1 VVCLA
6 LLWRYC
12 GAMGGGGSRAGSG
25 KWVSWGR
32 EGVQSS
38 SSSSS
43 SATDKS
49 TAGGS
54 DGLTAFTHG
63 RRCLARARA
72 RASAGAGTGRSG
84 MDDRHPTDQDGQARP
99 RRDQCGSVAALLL
112 DGRSDGDLHYEG
124 VDEGIGSMRDS
135 PGPSMRKTFA
145 RPACETALPTFPGQ
159 QTACPPQALPPCA
172 ARVLPSQYIPP
183 DGKTERRAGNC
194 AVWSWPMCP
203 CVHVWCRAPYVTG
216 RLCRSRAPWVPGPR
230 PAPDLLTRATAKT
243 GERRR
248 SRHAALVLPA

>member
-99 RRDQCGSVAALLL
+99 RRDQCGSVAAQLL

-145 RPACETALPTFPGQ
+145 RPCETALPFQAVQDADCGRVWERP
-159 QTACPPQALPPCA
+159 ADRLPRALPPWA
-172 ARVLPSQYIPP
+172 ADEKI
-183 DGKTERRAGNC
+183 EGNC
-194 AVWSWPMCP
+194 GGP
-203 CVHVWCRAPYVTG
+203 CVHDSMCGAVPLTSLDG
-216 RLCRSRAPWVPGPR
+216 CRSRAPYVPDLCAMTCPDLPR
-230 PAPDLLTRATAKT
+230 PAHRGHSKDR
-243 GERRR
+243 
-248 SRHAALVLPA
+248 